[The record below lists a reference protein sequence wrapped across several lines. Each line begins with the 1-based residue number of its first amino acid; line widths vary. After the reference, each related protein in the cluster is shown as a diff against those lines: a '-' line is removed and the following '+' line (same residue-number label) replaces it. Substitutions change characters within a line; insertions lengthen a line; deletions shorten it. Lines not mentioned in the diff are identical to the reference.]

1 MFTKFISLTGCLFWR
16 QITEL
21 HLDER
26 LQVGRET
33 LNKHLEIGQKR
44 VTNAFGTLWADL
56 EGFREAQRKRLEEQ
70 RASGSL
76 PTTPLSSRR
85 KLTRKENLHIES
97 SAFTMVVY
105 SSFSIITNPPYSYKY

>member
-1 MFTKFISLTGCLFWR
+1 MLFLQLYSDSRLNYSR
-16 QITEL
+16 QISEL

-56 EGFREAQRKRLEEQ
+56 EGLREAQRKRLEEQ
-70 RASGSL
+70 RASGSQ
-76 PTTPLSSRR
+76 PNTPLSGRR
-85 KLTRKENLHIES
+85 KYIIKI
-97 SAFTMVVY
+97 
-105 SSFSIITNPPYSYKY
+105 SFISR